1 MTMLSS
7 IENWFSILQV
17 FFLFDPKVLT
27 LFEVLACKCFIAFSK
42 VMQKQPS
49 RGALRKRCFENIQ
62 QIYSRTPM
70 PKSDF
75 NKVALQSNF
84 IEITLRHGCSS
95 VNLLRIFRTPFTKN
109 TPGRLL
115 LAMTSG
121 EYLLSFKLIS

>member
-70 PKSDF
+70 PKCDF

-84 IEITLRHGCSS
+84 IEITLPRGCSS
-95 VNLLRIFRTPFTKN
+95 VNLLRIFRIPFTKN
-109 TPGRLL
+109 TPERLL

-121 EYLLSFKLIS
+121 ECIYLASN